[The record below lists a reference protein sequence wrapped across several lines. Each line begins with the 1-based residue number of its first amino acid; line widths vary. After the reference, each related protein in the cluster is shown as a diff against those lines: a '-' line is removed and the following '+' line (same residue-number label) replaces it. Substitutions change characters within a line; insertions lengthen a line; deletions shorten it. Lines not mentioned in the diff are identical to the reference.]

1 MNYEIIFINDASQ
14 DNSSAVINE
23 IVKNDSNMKL
33 INFNKNFG
41 QHNAILCGIREAR
54 FNKIITLDDDL
65 QNPPEEIPNL
75 LQKLNEGYDV
85 VYAYPR
91 NEKQGFLRNIAS
103 IFTKIVLKTS
113 MGVDNAKHVS
123 PFRAFKTNLRYAF
136 DMYKGSFVSIDVL
149 LSWGTNKFIAIP
161 VDYDKRRTGE
171 SNYTFG
177 QLIQHGFNMVT
188 GFSIIPLQIASAMG
202 IFF

>member
-1 MNYEIIFINDASQ
+1 RKTFNVKCNTYGYCNTLGTLEMENIPKYLNLFDEGVSIVIPVYNSERSINELKNRIVSVFFKQDLNYEIIFINDASQ

-113 MGVDNAKHVS
+113 MG
-123 PFRAFKTNLRYAF
+123 
-136 DMYKGSFVSIDVL
+136 
-149 LSWGTNKFIAIP
+149 
-161 VDYDKRRTGE
+161 
-171 SNYTFG
+171 
-177 QLIQHGFNMVT
+177 
-188 GFSIIPLQIASAMG
+188 
-202 IFF
+202 

>member
-75 LQKLNEGYDV
+75 LQKLNKDMMLFTPIQEMKSKV
-85 VYAYPR
+85 SEILPL
-91 NEKQGFLRNIAS
+91 FLP
-103 IFTKIVLKTS
+103 KL
-113 MGVDNAKHVS
+113 
-123 PFRAFKTNLRYAF
+123 Y
-136 DMYKGSFVSIDVL
+136 
-149 LSWGTNKFIAIP
+149 
-161 VDYDKRRTGE
+161 
-171 SNYTFG
+171 
-177 QLIQHGFNMVT
+177 
-188 GFSIIPLQIASAMG
+188 
-202 IFF
+202 

>member
-1 MNYEIIFINDASQ
+1 
-14 DNSSAVINE
+14 
-23 IVKNDSNMKL
+23 
-33 INFNKNFG
+33 
-41 QHNAILCGIREAR
+41 
-54 FNKIITLDDDL
+54 
-65 QNPPEEIPNL
+65 
-75 LQKLNEGYDV
+75 
-85 VYAYPR
+85 
-91 NEKQGFLRNIAS
+91 
-103 IFTKIVLKTS
+103 
-113 MGVDNAKHVS
+113 MGVDNAKHG

-202 IFF
+202 IF